1 MTITTRPDYADAPS
15 SPLTCTSFASVR
27 TSPEMEAPGTMIA
40 TGVSASPWKDYEGP
54 PQQPGAGAA
63 EINMFPALS
72 ASVKQPKEKG
82 TNTALSPRPFTTNK
96 NGILSQQSGMTTP
109 RISSLEPRIGTPLG
123 LSTPP
128 SRECS
133 LSSHQPEAIMSPG
146 ILNEPNTTKT
156 RTAPVAGLSAWPSRD
171 GAMSTEQLE
180 PTETE
185 IPPQTQEETF
195 TSNIGRGML
204 TFL

>member
-1 MTITTRPDYADAPS
+1 MTMRPDFYEAPS
-15 SPLTCTSFASVR
+15 SPLPCTSFASVG
-27 TSPEMEAPGTMIA
+27 TSPIEATGTMIA
-40 TGVSASPWKDYEGP
+40 TGVSASPWKDYKGS
-54 PQQPGAGAA
+54 PQQSEAEAA
-63 EINMFPALS
+63 ETKMFPTLS
-72 ASVKQPKEKG
+72 ASDKQPKEKE
-82 TNTALSPRPFTTNK
+82 TNTALSSRPFTTNK
-96 NGILSQQSGMTTP
+96 NGILSQQSEMTTP
-109 RISSLEPRIGTPLG
+109 RISSLEPRMGTPLG
-123 LSTPP
+123 FSTPP

-133 LSSHQPEAIMSPG
+133 LSSHQPEAIMSAG

-156 RTAPVAGLSAWPSRD
+156 RTAPVADQSAWPSRD

>member
-1 MTITTRPDYADAPS
+1 MRLTKGPDYADAPS
-15 SPLTCTSFASVR
+15 SLLTCTSFASVR
-27 TSPEMEAPGTMIA
+27 TSPEMEATGTMIA
-40 TGVSASPWKDYEGP
+40 TGVSVSPWKDYKDS
-54 PQQPGAGAA
+54 PQQPEAEAA
-63 EINMFPALS
+63 EIKIFPTLS
-72 ASVKQPKEKG
+72 ASDKQPKDEE

-109 RISSLEPRIGTPLG
+109 RISSLEPRMGTPLG
-123 LSTPP
+123 FSTPP

-133 LSSHQPEAIMSPG
+133 LSSHQPEAIMSAG

-156 RTAPVAGLSAWPSRD
+156 RTAPVAGQSAWSSRD

-204 TFL
+204 NFL